1 MLMLIFYFKKLLS
14 CLSMFYFVLVA
25 FFCHRYDVAVDFIF
39 HIWFPVYKKDITY
52 QPHVD
57 FTSSYF
63 SHRIPWFRMCMKFSE
78 KLKFLTYQGIRN
90 ISFLENF
97 AYILNE
103 WSHIILIFKMARS
116 ILAKFWD
123 FDQRFSRNIFT
134 PLHLKFKIVIYN
146 CATCNY
152 PLMHA
157 FNKLSEMIS
166 VAHLNWG
173 YLFIS
178 LISMTLRIWWHSFS
192 SRYFL
197 SWNLF
202 EMSTSTQDMTLKFG
216 HSSLVKGE
224 LTI

>member
-25 FFCHRYDVAVDFIF
+25 FFCHRYDVAVDFTF

-52 QPHVD
+52 QPRVD

-63 SHRIPWFRMCMKFSE
+63 SHRIPWFRMCIKFSE

-90 ISFLENF
+90 VSFLENF

-134 PLHLKFKIVIYN
+134 PLHLKFKTVIYN

-152 PLMHA
+152 PLIHA

-178 LISMTLRIWWHSFS
+178 LISIWPYESGDIAFP
-192 SRYFL
+192 RD
-197 SWNLF
+197 
-202 EMSTSTQDMTLKFG
+202 TSCRETYSKCQPPHKIWL
-216 HSSLVKGE
+216 
-224 LTI
+224 